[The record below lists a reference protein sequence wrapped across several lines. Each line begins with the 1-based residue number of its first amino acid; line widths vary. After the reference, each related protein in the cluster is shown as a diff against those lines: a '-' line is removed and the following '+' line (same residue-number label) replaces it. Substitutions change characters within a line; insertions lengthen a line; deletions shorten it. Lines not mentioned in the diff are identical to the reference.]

1 MLMIVEVSE
10 DKKNIWLSCLFSGF
24 GIAFLTVLFV
34 ISGVRFILF
43 FLESLQLQREVV
55 VIYSSIF
62 YAIIF
67 FIARAGVRVKSHWQH
82 TPSYEEYP
90 EKEMEKLSKKKSL
103 FSRIRNIMWI
113 SLGIYSILWVT
124 PALSIYWGSPI
135 YPNRVIGL
143 CSFLFALTA
152 SAIYLIV
159 KAKFYSLLSD
169 RLIFFAGAFSG
180 TLIPIFFL
188 YLLF

>member
-1 MLMIVEVSE
+1 MIVEVSE

-82 TPSYEEYP
+82 TPNYEEYT
-90 EKEMEKLSKKKSL
+90 EEEMEELSKNRSL
-103 FSRIRNIMWI
+103 FSRARNIMWL
-113 SLGIYSILWVT
+113 SLGIYSILWLT
-124 PALSIYWGSPI
+124 PALSIFWVSPI
-135 YPNRVIGL
+135 NPDRVIDL

-152 SAIYLIV
+152 STIYLIV
-159 KAKFYSLLSD
+159 KAEIYSLLSD
-169 RLIFFAGAFSG
+169 RLIFFVGAFSG
-180 TLIPIFFL
+180 ALIPIFF
-188 YLLF
+188 